1 MTWIELIHCID
12 EDSIHRTQIL
22 DRREWMRCWGKCD
35 EEWVQ
40 SLSYPII
47 SFSIPN
53 GCFLCF
59 FGSCVVGPMGGLE
72 WVGWMVIWSGVGVVG
87 VKVGVEV
94 VETWI
99 VGVGIGVEW
108 RGECVVVTEP
118 EKRDETMRDRIWMDS
133 LLRQSEEKD
142 MVLIITSENQLMKR
156 IRRIRFISNNQ
167 FSQQFDINSD
177 FNRSF

>member
-1 MTWIELIHCID
+1 MTCIELIHCID

-59 FGSCVVGPMGGLE
+59 FGS
-72 WVGWMVIWSGVGVVG
+72 
-87 VKVGVEV
+87 
-94 VETWI
+94 
-99 VGVGIGVEW
+99 
-108 RGECVVVTEP
+108 CVVVTEP

-167 FSQQFDINSD
+167 FSQQFDINYD

>member
-1 MTWIELIHCID
+1 
-12 EDSIHRTQIL
+12 
-22 DRREWMRCWGKCD
+22 
-35 EEWVQ
+35 
-40 SLSYPII
+40 
-47 SFSIPN
+47 
-53 GCFLCF
+53 
-59 FGSCVVGPMGGLE
+59 MGGLE
-72 WVGWMVIWSGVGVVG
+72 WVGWMVIWSGVEVIGVN
-87 VKVGVEV
+87 VGVEV

-167 FSQQFDINSD
+167 FSQQFDINYD